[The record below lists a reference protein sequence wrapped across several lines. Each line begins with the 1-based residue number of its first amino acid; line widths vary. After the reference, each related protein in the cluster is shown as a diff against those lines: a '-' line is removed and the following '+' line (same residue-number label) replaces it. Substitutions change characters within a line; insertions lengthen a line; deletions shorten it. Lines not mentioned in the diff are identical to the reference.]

1 MSHLTTR
8 LTSKVLTFIWGP
20 GEEPGGEAIIL
31 RWSFRS
37 KDFSAEAGGWFYSLP
52 PMHWG
57 LEEEAGRNS
66 SVFFLPV
73 AAYSSIRW
81 WSHFYWRLFFW
92 LRFFLKMDGSLAW
105 VNGWYLK
112 ENISSWCSWSGGSYS
127 GIHGQLNDPQTPEM
141 VTEFDECTHTYV
153 PFSGEKVQGFQFI
166 RKDTLISQSN
176 QFLHY
181 MCLQPL
187 SKDWGQ

>member
-66 SVFFLPV
+66 SGFFACGCIFFHTMMVTFLLR
-73 AAYSSIRW
+73 AY
-81 WSHFYWRLFFW
+81 FW

-105 VNGWYLK
+105 VNGWHLK
-112 ENISSWCSWSGGSYS
+112 KNISSWCSWSGGSYS
-127 GIHGQLNDPQTPEM
+127 GTHGQLNDPQTPEI

-153 PFSGEKVQGFQFI
+153 PLSGEKVQGFQFI
-166 RKDTLISQSN
+166 HEDTLISQSN
-176 QFLHY
+176 WFLHY